1 MSVLVFLLLTALAYA
16 GFAALCLSMEKHQ
29 MDLHGAARAG
39 TGRMRQWRWLG
50 GSLLALALLVAG
62 QAEDWARGPVI
73 WLGAMTAAGLSL
85 ALGVLPYR
93 PRWLVGL
100 AWMLAGL
107 VALAALHRW
116 LA

>member
-1 MSVLVFLLLTALAYA
+1 MSTLLFLLLTALAYA

-29 MDLHGAARAG
+29 MDLHGTARAG
-39 TGRMRQWRWLG
+39 AGRMRQWRWLG
-50 GSLLALALLVAG
+50 WGLLALALLVAG

-85 ALGVLPYR
+85 TLGVLPYR
-93 PRWLVGL
+93 PRWLAGVAGS
-100 AWMLAGL
+100 LAGL
-107 VALAALHRW
+107 VVLMAIHRW

>member
-1 MSVLVFLLLTALAYA
+1 MSLPLFLLLTTLAYS
-16 GFAALCLSMEKHQ
+16 GFTALCLSMEKHQ

-39 TGRMRQWRWLG
+39 AARMRWWRGLG
-50 GSLLALALLVAG
+50 WILLVLALLVAS
-62 QAEDWARGPVI
+62 QAEGWARGPVI

-93 PRWLVGL
+93 PRWLTGL
-100 AWMLAGL
+100 GWTLAGL
-107 VALAALHRW
+107 TTLAALHAW